1 MGASL
6 DKASI
11 GKIIHRLVKRAE
23 YEDPENYAGHS
34 LRAGFVTAVSA
45 GGASDRQIMRQTGH
59 ESREMID
66 RYSRH
71 AEQDRLAAARKLG
84 L

>member
-6 DKASI
+6 GKASI